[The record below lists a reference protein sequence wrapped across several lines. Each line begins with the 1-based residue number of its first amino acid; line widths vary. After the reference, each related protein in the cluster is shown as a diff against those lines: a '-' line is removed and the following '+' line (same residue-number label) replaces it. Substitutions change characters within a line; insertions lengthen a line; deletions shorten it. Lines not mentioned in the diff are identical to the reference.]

1 MFPWIVLNTW
11 VHLYLRTSGHED
23 GETAATRVRMTLQ
36 EDEGARGRGTSNCSG
51 PRTKGFHEELTLSN
65 PGP

>member
-11 VHLYLRTSGHED
+11 VHLYLRTRGHED

-36 EDEGARGRGTSNCSG
+36 EDGGHEDGEPEAARVREQ
-51 PRTKGFHEELTLSN
+51 KGSMKN
-65 PGP
+65 

>member
-1 MFPWIVLNTW
+1 MFPWIVLNAW
-11 VHLYLRTSGHED
+11 VHFIPK
-23 GETAATRVRMTLQ
+23 
-36 EDEGARGRGTSNCSG
+36 DEGTRGRGNSSYSGPDDPARGRGERERGTSSCSG